1 MAVINMFRPEN
12 ERKILNQ
19 QQQQQPHESI
29 HDQRDFQQFS
39 NSKCSTS
46 STTTK
51 IMKTSPLSRYK
62 LILLILSIIF
72 HCYLSSSSS
81 SSLITANKTSIYS
94 ISLAK
99 NFQPKFK
106 LNSSLKTINDDDD
119 DDDNVNYNRI
129 DYTNHSIIKISN
141 LDLHKIFDNQNDHH
155 RNHQPDDNHEILWY
169 DQSDMNNT
177 YAFVRIGPKSLKR
190 VRRDLRYLR
199 EQPVFVT
206 TNLQSWL
213 DAEQQHSYH
222 PYTTFPKNNHV
233 MSSQTFHL
241 PANNDIHTATGINE
255 HNNDD
260 DGEDEPVY
268 SNHQSPSSSTT
279 TTMMNAR
286 VGGHPIYY
294 SKLLPTFVLNRYYP
308 IAQVNR
314 YLHDVANLPDSSG
327 ITLFTIGHTHENRPI
342 QAIEILNN
350 PNDPNF
356 LWIDGCTHARE
367 WVTVTT
373 ALYII
378 DQAIYTK
385 IPINF
390 IIVPILNVDGYVYT
404 WTKDRMW
411 RKNRRPYIGSRLS
424 RHSMP
429 ERCTGVDLNRNYDIN
444 FGGTGS
450 SPKPFSEPEVRAA
463 SDLLSKNR
471 NRIKMTLSL
480 HSFNQLWSCPNAFT
494 TDMTKD
500 HNHHMR
506 ILRSIQQAVR
516 QQNGILY
523 DIGPLGSRLY
533 LGSGFMMDWI
543 YHKLGI
549 RDAYLVELRDR
560 GYYGFILPA
569 DQILP
574 TATET
579 WAGIQ
584 VAIQQIF
591 L

>member
-1 MAVINMFRPEN
+1 MTVINRQTI
-12 ERKILNQ
+12 KILDQ
-19 QQQQQPHESI
+19 KESI
-29 HDQRDFQQFS
+29 D
-39 NSKCSTS
+39 
-46 STTTK
+46 
-51 IMKTSPLSRYK
+51 
-62 LILLILSIIF
+62 SI
-72 HCYLSSSSS
+72 
-81 SSLITANKTSIYS
+81 
-94 ISLAK
+94 
-99 NFQPKFK
+99 
-106 LNSSLKTINDDDD
+106 
-119 DDDNVNYNRI
+119 DNHI
-129 DYTNHSIIKISN
+129 DSDHSIIKILN
-141 LDLHKIFDNQNDHH
+141 HDLNKIFTDQDDY
-155 RNHQPDDNHEILWY
+155 RNHPDDNHEILWY
-169 DQSDMNNT
+169 DQSDINNT

-199 EQPVFVT
+199 QPPVFVT
-206 TNLQSWL
+206 SNLQSWL
-213 DAEQQHSYH
+213 DAEHNHHHHQ
-222 PYTTFPKNNHV
+222 PYSTNQKNNYV
-233 MSSQTFHL
+233 IGPSSQTTFH
-241 PANNDIHTATGINE
+241 PSGNDIMSSTNIE
-255 HNNDD
+255 DNDD
-260 DGEDEPVY
+260 EEDEPIY
-268 SNHQSPSSSTT
+268 NHNDHSS
-279 TTMMNAR
+279 TMMNAR
-286 VGGHPIYY
+286 VAGNPIHY
-294 SKLLPTFVLNRYYP
+294 SKLVPKFALNRYYP

-314 YLHDVANLPDSSG
+314 YLEDVANLRSSG
-327 ITLFTIGHTHENRPI
+327 ITLFTIGYTHENRPI

-378 DQAIYTK
+378 DQAIYSK

-390 IIVPILNVDGYVYT
+390 IIVPVLNVDGYVYT

-444 FGGTGS
+444 FGGSGS
-450 SPKPFSEPEVRAA
+450 SKNPCSFLYQGPQPFSEPEVRAA
-463 SDLLSKNR
+463 SDLLSNNR
-471 NRIKMTLSL
+471 HRIKMTLSL

-494 TDMTKD
+494 TEKTKD

-506 ILRSIQQAVR
+506 VLRSIQQAVR
-516 QQNGILY
+516 QQNGVIY
-523 DIGPLGSRLY
+523 DIGPLGSKLY

-560 GYYGFILPA
+560 GFYGFILPA
-569 DQILP
+569 DQIWP

-584 VAIQQIF
+584 AAIQQIF

>member
-29 HDQRDFQQFS
+29 HDQKRFS
-39 NSKCSTS
+39 T
-46 STTTK
+46 
-51 IMKTSPLSRYK
+51 
-62 LILLILSIIF
+62 IF
-72 HCYLSSSSS
+72 
-81 SSLITANKTSIYS
+81 
-94 ISLAK
+94 
-99 NFQPKFK
+99 KFK
-106 LNSSLKTINDDDD
+106 
-119 DDDNVNYNRI
+119 V
-129 DYTNHSIIKISN
+129 HSIIKISN

-233 MSSQTFHL
+233 
-241 PANNDIHTATGINE
+241 I
-255 HNNDD
+255 
-260 DGEDEPVY
+260 
-268 SNHQSPSSSTT
+268 
-279 TTMMNAR
+279 
-286 VGGHPIYY
+286 
-294 SKLLPTFVLNRYYP
+294 KLLPTFVLNRYYP

>member
-1 MAVINMFRPEN
+1 MTVINRQTI
-12 ERKILNQ
+12 KILDQ
-19 QQQQQPHESI
+19 KESI
-29 HDQRDFQQFS
+29 DSIDNHIDSECLTSTTPVTRMTTF
-39 NSKCSTS
+39 TS
-46 STTTK
+46 SSSSLGNK
-51 IMKTSPLSRYK
+51 F
-62 LILLILSIIF
+62 LLILSIV
-72 HCYLSSSSS
+72 YLLSSSSTTIS
-81 SSLITANKTSIYS
+81 SANITTTPVYSL
-94 ISLAK
+94 SLAK
-99 NFQPKFK
+99 NFQPKQ
-106 LNSSLKTINDDDD
+106 LEINSETLETINDK
-119 DDDNVNYNRI
+119 YNKI
-129 DYTNHSIIKISN
+129 DYTNHSIIKILN
-141 LDLHKIFDNQNDHH
+141 HDLNKIFTDQDDY
-155 RNHQPDDNHEILWY
+155 RNHPDDNHEILWY
-169 DQSDMNNT
+169 DQSDINNT

-199 EQPVFVT
+199 QPPVFVT
-206 TNLQSWL
+206 SNLQSWL
-213 DAEQQHSYH
+213 DAEHNHHHHQ
-222 PYTTFPKNNHV
+222 PYSTNQKNNYIIGP
-233 MSSQTFHL
+233 SSQTTFH
-241 PANNDIHTATGINE
+241 PSGNDIMSSTNIE
-255 HNNDD
+255 DD
-260 DGEDEPVY
+260 DEEDEPIY
-268 SNHQSPSSSTT
+268 NHNDHSS
-279 TTMMNAR
+279 TMMNAR
-286 VGGHPIYY
+286 VAGNPIHY
-294 SKLLPTFVLNRYYP
+294 SKLVPKFALNRYYP

-314 YLHDVANLPDSSG
+314 YLEDVANLRSSG
-327 ITLFTIGHTHENRPI
+327 ITLFTIGYTHENRPI

-378 DQAIYTK
+378 DQAIYSK

-390 IIVPILNVDGYVYT
+390 IIVPVLNVDGYVYT

-444 FGGTGS
+444 FGGSGS
-450 SPKPFSEPEVRAA
+450 SKNPCSFLYQGPQPFSEPEVRAA
-463 SDLLSKNR
+463 SDLLSNNR
-471 NRIKMTLSL
+471 HRIKMTLSL

-494 TDMTKD
+494 TEKTKD

-506 ILRSIQQAVR
+506 VLRSIQQAVR
-516 QQNGILY
+516 QQNGVIY
-523 DIGPLGSRLY
+523 DIGPLGSKLY

-560 GYYGFILPA
+560 GFYGFILPA
-569 DQILP
+569 DQIWP

-584 VAIQQIF
+584 AAIQQIF